1 VLHLRKLA
9 TISSSELDTIP
20 LLGSISQCISSTT
33 VVVDKNQLKG
43 PIPIELGLL
52 MNLKVLHLRKFAT
65 ISSSELDTIPLL
77 GSVSQCI
84 SSTVVVEGNQLKGP
98 ILTELGRLTGLDELY
113 LSKFATLS
121 SLELDTT
128 PLLGSVSQFI
138 SSTVFVVANQ
148 LTGPIPSELGRL
160 TNLQSFYLCK
170 FATVSS
176 LELDT
181 VTLLA
186 FGLQLFISSTVS

>member
-1 VLHLRKLA
+1 LTNLKVLHLRKLA

-160 TNLQSFYLCK
+160 TNLQYFYICK

-176 LELDT
+176 SELDT
-181 VTLLA
+181 MSLLA
-186 FGLQLFISSTVS
+186 SVLQ

>member
-1 VLHLRKLA
+1 LTNLKVLHLRKLA

-84 SSTVVVEGNQLKGP
+84 SSTVVV
-98 ILTELGRLTGLDELY
+98 
-113 LSKFATLS
+113 
-121 SLELDTT
+121 
-128 PLLGSVSQFI
+128 
-138 SSTVFVVANQ
+138 VANQ

-160 TNLQSFYLCK
+160 TNLQYFYICK

-176 LELDT
+176 SELDT
-181 VTLLA
+181 MSLLA
-186 FGLQLFISSTVS
+186 SVLQ